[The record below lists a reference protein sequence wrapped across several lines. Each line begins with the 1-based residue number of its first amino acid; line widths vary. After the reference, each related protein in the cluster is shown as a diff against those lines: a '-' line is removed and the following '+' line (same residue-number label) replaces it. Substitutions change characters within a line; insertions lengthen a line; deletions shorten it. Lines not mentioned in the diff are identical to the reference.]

1 VVSGSIDERTAGDMM
16 QAGAGDYLMKDH
28 LARLG
33 PVVERELRAAADRA
47 DRKRETQQL
56 AEVGARYEASAIHR
70 STHDGLTDLPNRTLL
85 RARLEEALREP
96 TSSVALILL
105 DLDRFK
111 EVNDTLGHHVGD
123 VLPQQ
128 IGQRLQRALHGTG
141 LVARL
146 GGDEFAVLLPSTE
159 VTGAA
164 QVAKEIVGVL
174 QTSFILEYQPIAV
187 EASLGIAL
195 APEHA
200 QDADTLL
207 RCADV
212 AMYQAKRS
220 GMGVA
225 LYSATDDQHSP
236 GRLALLAELRTAI
249 DRDELLLHYQ
259 PKLDLRDGTLVG
271 VEALVRWQHPQ
282 RGFLPPSEF
291 IPLAERTGLIYPFSN
306 WVLET
311 AIKQLQAWKHKS
323 IDIPVAVNLSRR
335 TLHDVQLPEM
345 VARLLT
351 RWGVRPSALVLEIT
365 ESSLMSDPL
374 GAAENLSRLRA
385 LGVRISIDDFGT
397 GYSSLASLKNLSV
410 DELKID
416 QSFVTAMATDASSR
430 AIVRAII
437 DLADALNLHV
447 VAEGVEDRA
456 TWDVLAGLGCE
467 VAQGYFLSRPIGAA
481 GLEAWI
487 AEDGPSWLAMA
498 ARSEVDDALQQRT
511 RGRGVRLT
519 AEEEFIATKHAEAS
533 LRASEE
539 RNRLALHAAGMGTWD
554 WDVVRNIHT
563 WSAESEMLLGL
574 APGTLKGDLAA
585 FRLAIHPDDWSDL
598 DREWR
603 RAFAERG
610 DFSVSYRTI
619 WPDGSVRWIEDKGRG
634 VYAGAEG
641 NPVRMSGTSIDIT
654 VRKQA
659 EERLLANEER
669 FRKQYKRFPLP
680 TYSWLREGE
689 DFVLQDYNDAA
700 EAVVGIG
707 ISEWLGARASAYYA
721 ETPRVVDDLQAYIAD
736 QRTIRRVLHR
746 EVAERETDVALT
758 YVFVPPSTVMIH
770 TDDPRQ
776 PVSSDRSGV
785 SRPESGEDCRC
796 SARRSAS
803 G

>member
-291 IPLAERTGLIYPFSN
+291 IPLAERTGLIYPLSN

-397 GYSSLASLKNLSV
+397 GYSSLA
-410 DELKID
+410 
-416 QSFVTAMATDASSR
+416 
-430 AIVRAII
+430 
-437 DLADALNLHV
+437 
-447 VAEGVEDRA
+447 
-456 TWDVLAGLGCE
+456 
-467 VAQGYFLSRPIGAA
+467 
-481 GLEAWI
+481 
-487 AEDGPSWLAMA
+487 
-498 ARSEVDDALQQRT
+498 
-511 RGRGVRLT
+511 
-519 AEEEFIATKHAEAS
+519 
-533 LRASEE
+533 
-539 RNRLALHAAGMGTWD
+539 
-554 WDVVRNIHT
+554 
-563 WSAESEMLLGL
+563 
-574 APGTLKGDLAA
+574 
-585 FRLAIHPDDWSDL
+585 
-598 DREWR
+598 
-603 RAFAERG
+603 
-610 DFSVSYRTI
+610 
-619 WPDGSVRWIEDKGRG
+619 
-634 VYAGAEG
+634 
-641 NPVRMSGTSIDIT
+641 
-654 VRKQA
+654 
-659 EERLLANEER
+659 
-669 FRKQYKRFPLP
+669 
-680 TYSWLREGE
+680 
-689 DFVLQDYNDAA
+689 
-700 EAVVGIG
+700 
-707 ISEWLGARASAYYA
+707 
-721 ETPRVVDDLQAYIAD
+721 
-736 QRTIRRVLHR
+736 
-746 EVAERETDVALT
+746 
-758 YVFVPPSTVMIH
+758 
-770 TDDPRQ
+770 
-776 PVSSDRSGV
+776 
-785 SRPESGEDCRC
+785 
-796 SARRSAS
+796 
-803 G
+803 